1 MMNNNW
7 KLMKQTALFMMAA
20 VTILFVSCGKEPRTA
35 DENASEGTRTLVAR
49 FSEADTRTAFVD
61 GVYMWKKNDNLVVRS
76 NNANGYST
84 FKYTGDDSAGE
95 VEFENASEDVLV
107 YGQNSFAIYPAKISG
122 TGASAY
128 PKEEDGSLKV
138 VLKDTYTWFEGNV
151 EAPMLAQVEAGEP
164 LEFKHLG
171 GVLKVTYKNVPPKA
185 ARIVVTAPVV
195 DAAELADGKVTYKIT
210 STMNKTIGWETAQG
224 GFVADAPYVQAYS
237 HTGTYKVTVNIANAT
252 AAQRTAEGGL
262 VAYIPLPVGPMDDHS
277 YPKLN
282 VKMTFADNTTV
293 PGTER
298 NASNIVIERA
308 HIKPMPAIT
317 LTRYS
322 AEVVAGTDGSNGTVE
337 GTGTAAI
344 FNQVRGLCWLDND
357 NLLLTESNGN
367 KVLRKFNKNTKA
379 VSNAET
385 LGGNAPWQGRM
396 KDGLFYFI
404 DKGNAQIRTWNPSTN
419 TDAVATVTSSVGNS
433 PMCVR
438 FWGND
443 AFVASRN
450 DSKIYKFAGGATGT
464 KSVFFDF
471 STLDHGEDT
480 NWPIALDFDG
490 DGNVIVTVGSAK
502 GSSTSAFKVYVISQ
516 EGIVIASIGAGTK
529 AADYSK
535 LVDGSPAKATFSANM
550 NGLVFGPDGAIY
562 MLDSYAIRRITKGS
576 SGWSDAT
583 VTTILGGGSSYTT
596 ASGAMV
602 QITSTPQDIIFDPQN
617 SKVFYFFDWR
627 YTLRKVTI
635 E

>member
-1 MMNNNW
+1 
-7 KLMKQTALFMMAA
+7 
-20 VTILFVSCGKEPRTA
+20 
-35 DENASEGTRTLVAR
+35 
-49 FSEADTRTAFVD
+49 
-61 GVYMWKKNDNLVVRS
+61 
-76 NNANGYST
+76 
-84 FKYTGDDSAGE
+84 
-95 VEFENASEDVLV
+95 
-107 YGQNSFAIYPAKISG
+107 
-122 TGASAY
+122 
-128 PKEEDGSLKV
+128 
-138 VLKDTYTWFEGNV
+138 
-151 EAPMLAQVEAGEP
+151 
-164 LEFKHLG
+164 
-171 GVLKVTYKNVPPKA
+171 
-185 ARIVVTAPVV
+185 
-195 DAAELADGKVTYKIT
+195 
-210 STMNKTIGWETAQG
+210 
-224 GFVADAPYVQAYS
+224 
-237 HTGTYKVTVNIANAT
+237 
-252 AAQRTAEGGL
+252 
-262 VAYIPLPVGPMDDHS
+262 
-277 YPKLN
+277 
-282 VKMTFADNTTV
+282 
-293 PGTER
+293 
-298 NASNIVIERA
+298 
-308 HIKPMPAIT
+308 
-317 LTRYS
+317 
-322 AEVVAGTDGSNGTVE
+322 
-337 GTGTAAI
+337 
-344 FNQVRGLCWLDND
+344 
-357 NLLLTESNGN
+357 
-367 KVLRKFNKNTKA
+367 
-379 VSNAET
+379 
-385 LGGNAPWQGRM
+385 
-396 KDGLFYFI
+396 
-404 DKGNAQIRTWNPSTN
+404 
-419 TDAVATVTSSVGNS
+419 
-433 PMCVR
+433 MCVR